1 LQVNATLT
9 TEIRQ
14 LWLGCFAMLNKN
26 AQGLRL
32 IDKAHSSDTRQTVSR
47 LGRARDTVSRDIG
60 AGRASI
66 EAFAVG
72 RIRNR
77 GNAVARSI
85 APIAPADSEALA
97 RAIAE
102 IEIASAALRQSEPTL
117 EPWRPNA
124 EIHGEQRYLPVW
136 ILIGVV
142 WIAALLG
149 LSGATGAIL
158 YLAG

>member
-1 LQVNATLT
+1 
-9 TEIRQ
+9 
-14 LWLGCFAMLNKN
+14 MLNKN

-77 GNAVARSI
+77 GNAVARPVPPA
-85 APIAPADSEALA
+85 APPVRGARP

-124 EIHGEQRYLPVW
+124 EIH
-136 ILIGVV
+136 
-142 WIAALLG
+142 
-149 LSGATGAIL
+149 
-158 YLAG
+158 